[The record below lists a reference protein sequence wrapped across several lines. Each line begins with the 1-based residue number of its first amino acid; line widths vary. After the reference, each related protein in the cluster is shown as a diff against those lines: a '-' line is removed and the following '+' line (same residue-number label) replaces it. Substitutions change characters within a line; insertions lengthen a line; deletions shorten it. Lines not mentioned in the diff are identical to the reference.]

1 MAMIK
6 KSNSKVLVDLSRLK
20 KNIEGLRSFLDD
32 ETRIMA
38 VVKADAYGHGAVRIA
53 ESLEPLVEA
62 FAVNNI
68 HEGIQL
74 RNQGIANPILVF
86 EVPQKEMV
94 AQYRIHNL
102 SATISSREHFE
113 WLPNGTSYHLN
124 FDTGMGRMGFLPSE
138 AKRVSKMVNDNNEL
152 FCTGLYSHFAT
163 ADKPDSELVGKQH
176 EKFKKIRE
184 YFPGELTAH
193 ISNTG
198 ATAFYE
204 TDQFDM
210 VRLGI
215 GMYGYPP
222 AETNIEGIEPIL
234 RWKTRLVQIKRI
246 SANSTVSY
254 GATWKAPVDGYL
266 GVIPVGYEDGLRR
279 NLSGNLSVMIN
290 SELYEVVG
298 TITMNYS
305 MIFLGDNNFDL
316 GTEVD
321 ILYPGSDARDW
332 AQKLN
337 TIPYEILTGIHS
349 RIPREYE

>member
-1 MAMIK
+1 MVK
-6 KSNSKVLVDLSRLK
+6 KSNSKVLVNLSRLK
-20 KNIEGLRSFLDD
+20 KNIESLRSFLDE

-53 ESLEPLVEA
+53 EFLEPLVEA
-62 FAVNNI
+62 FAVNSI
-68 HEGIQL
+68 YEGIQL
-74 RNQGIANPILVF
+74 RDQGIANPILVF
-86 EVPQKEMV
+86 EVPQKEM
-94 AQYRIHNL
+94 ASQYRVHNL
-102 SATISSREHFE
+102 TATVGSRKHFD

-124 FDTGMGRMGFLPSE
+124 FDTGMGRMGFRPDE
-138 AKRVSKMVNDNNEL
+138 AKRVSRMVDDNNEL

-163 ADKPDSELVGKQH
+163 ADNPGSELVDKQLDR
-176 EKFKKIRE
+176 FNTIRK
-184 YFPGELTAH
+184 YFPEELSAH

-198 ATAFYE
+198 ATAFYDL
-204 TDQFDM
+204 DQFNM

-215 GMYGYPP
+215 GIYGYPP
-222 AETNIEGIEPIL
+222 AETDIEEVEPIL
-234 RWKTRLVQIKRI
+234 RWKTWLAQIKRI
-246 SANSTVSY
+246 PANSTVSY
-254 GATWKAPVDGYL
+254 GATWKAPMDGYL

-305 MIFLGDNNFDL
+305 MIFLGDNDFEP
-316 GTEVD
+316 GTEVN
-321 ILYPGSDARDW
+321 ILYPGSDAHDW